1 MNPYKPLRKLAPKA
15 KKQINKA
22 GANETAKNLIKSLLT
37 NNNINVEYTD
47 ILFDAIKRVIT
58 IEMNDN
64 EYMKNQ
70 SIILSAKRTQL
81 EYFLQNE
88 QYKLNLVDALQKAY
102 HEESENMRNKRMY
115 LIIDI
120 IMSYDPQVFPSEW
133 ENESKRLTSSIIE
146 QCEPNSV
153 RECPK
158 CGKQTINV
166 KSLQVRSGDEGETSF
181 FTCCNCGYK
190 WQEG

>member
-1 MNPYKPLRKLAPKA
+1 MNQYKQVRNYAYKA
-15 KKQINKA
+15 KKQIAKA
-22 GANETAKNLIKSLLT
+22 DSDTAKKLIKSLLT
-37 NNNINVEYTD
+37 NNDINIQYTD
-47 ILFDAIKRVIT
+47 ILYDAIRHVIS

-88 QYKLNLVDALQKAY
+88 QYKSNLINALEKAY
-102 HEESENMRNKRMY
+102 EAQQSKSDLNKRMY
-115 LIIDI
+115 LIINI

-146 QCEPNSV
+146 QCEPNSAYI
-153 RECPK
+153 CSK

-166 KSLQVRSGDEGETSF
+166 KTYQVRSGDEGATSF
-181 FTCCNCGYK
+181 FTCCNCGNQ